1 MKPSAPIKVLLDL
14 TSIHDLINALD
25 RMSTFDRHLA
35 DLSPESE
42 IDFSEENIAL
52 ANANRPY
59 KRQF

>member
-42 IDFSEENIAL
+42 IDFSEENGAL